1 MDADGVP
8 HRALRK
14 ARASDMLAM
23 SQPVFDEVS
32 DVLQRPR
39 LARFI
44 DPNLRADVLDQLV
57 SGTVWFAPAEAVTD
71 CRDVADNKY
80 LELVL
85 SAQAR
90 TLVSS
95 DQDLLVLHPWRG
107 IPILRP
113 AEYLA
118 RAEPPNRR

>member
-8 HRALRK
+8 YQALRK
-14 ARASDMLAM
+14 ARAVDTLAM
-23 SQPVFDEVS
+23 SQPVFAELL
-32 DVLQRPR
+32 DVLHRPR
-39 LARFI
+39 LARFM
-44 DPNLRADVLDQLV
+44 DPDLRADLLDQLV
-57 SGTVWFAPAEAVTD
+57 SGTLWFAPAEAVSD

-85 SAQAR
+85 SAGASS
-90 TLVSS
+90 LVSG

-118 RAEPPNRR
+118 RDDPPTRR

>member
-1 MDADGVP
+1 MDGDGVP

-14 ARASDMLAM
+14 ARATDTLAM
-23 SQPVFDEVS
+23 SQPVFDEALE
-32 DVLQRPR
+32 VLHRPR
-39 LARFI
+39 LVRFM
-44 DPNLRADVLDQLV
+44 DPDLRADVLDQLV
-57 SGTVWFAPAEAVTD
+57 SGTLWFAPAEAVTD
-71 CRDVADNKY
+71 CRDAADNKY

-85 SAQAR
+85 AAR
-90 TLVSS
+90 ASTLVSS

-118 RAEPPNRR
+118 QDEPPNRR